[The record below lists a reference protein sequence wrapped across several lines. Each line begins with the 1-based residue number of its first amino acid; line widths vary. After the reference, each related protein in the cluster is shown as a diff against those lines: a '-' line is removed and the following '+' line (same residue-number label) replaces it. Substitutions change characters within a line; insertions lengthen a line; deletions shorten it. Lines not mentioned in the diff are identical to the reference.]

1 MSLPPIRLA
10 DAAATQAFGRALAAC
25 LQPGDVVMLEGGLG
39 AGKTTLARGLLRGL
53 GLAGE
58 APSPTFAIVQGY
70 EPPETRLPL
79 AHVDLYRLE
88 HEGELE
94 ELGLDDWLA
103 QGCLVIEWPDRLGGL
118 YADTAL
124 ALRLDPVP
132 DGARLLPAP
141 DGARLLT
148 ARVPPAWGGRWPPR

>member
-1 MSLPPIRLA
+1 MAA
-10 DAAATQAFGRALAAC
+10 DAIPLGTAEVTEAFGAALAVR
-25 LQPGDVVMLEGGLG
+25 LRPGDVVTLDGGLG

-70 EPPETRLPL
+70 EPPETHLPL

-88 HEGELE
+88 DAAELE

-103 QGCLVIEWPDRLGGL
+103 QGCLVIEWPDRLGGR
-118 YADTAL
+118 YADIAL
-124 ALRLDPVP
+124 ALRLD
-132 DGARLLPAP
+132 PAP

-148 ARVPPAWGGRWPPR
+148 ARVPASWGGRWPLP

>member
-1 MSLPPIRLA
+1 MRARAIRLDTA
-10 DAAATQAFGRALAAC
+10 EATEAFGQALAMRLRA
-25 LQPGDVVMLEGGLG
+25 GDIVTLEGGLG

-58 APSPTFAIVQGY
+58 APSPTYAIVQGY

-88 HEGELE
+88 DPAELE

-103 QGCLVIEWPDRLGGL
+103 QGCLVVEWPDRLAGR

-124 ALRLDPVP
+124 ALRIE
-132 DGARLLPAP
+132 PAP

-148 ARVPPAWGGRWPPR
+148 ARLPGDWGERWPSL